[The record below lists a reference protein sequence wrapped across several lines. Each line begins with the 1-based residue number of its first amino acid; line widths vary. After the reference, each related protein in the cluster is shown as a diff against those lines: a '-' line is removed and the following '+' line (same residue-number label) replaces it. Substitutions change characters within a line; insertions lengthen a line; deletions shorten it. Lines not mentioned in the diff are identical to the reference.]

1 MANGPRRIPDRKKLV
16 AIAHDIESREIQL
29 ENHKVLL
36 LPRFLHTFRQTTETS
51 KWPQKRKHT
60 IYNTALSKGC
70 HFFILFIWC
79 TSERKCAEKSVA
91 EFLKTVE
98 ENDKSYQFKL
108 DRETIIA
115 FRNWALEAEVPSF
128 SEFTDTL
135 IDPDITLVKRMLS
148 RRGLQGTDSWTNVM
162 SILFPDYPP
171 STEPHAAF
179 DERQLAHGQGQ
190 GVTEVEEE
198 GRNIVKFLIP
208 RLSIRAGATYGGQE
222 AVGVVGEQVPNKAT
236 GELNP
241 LLASPLTIRQVA
253 FQITP
258 TFPKTQPHFRNISA
272 SMLLSSIL
280 LSSMPG

>member
-1 MANGPRRIPDRKKLV
+1 MAK
-16 AIAHDIESREIQL
+16 H
-29 ENHKVLL
+29 
-36 LPRFLHTFRQTTETS
+36 QT
-51 KWPQKRKHT
+51 
-60 IYNTALSKGC
+60 
-70 HFFILFIWC
+70 
-79 TSERKCAEKSVA
+79 
-91 EFLKTVE
+91 
-98 ENDKSYQFKL
+98 D
-108 DRETIIA
+108 
-115 FRNWALEAEVPSF
+115 
-128 SEFTDTL
+128 
-135 IDPDITLVKRMLS
+135 
-148 RRGLQGTDSWTNVM
+148 
-162 SILFPDYPP
+162 P

-280 LSSMPG
+280 LSSMPR